1 MQHSAFG
8 MWEFSSIPS
17 GIHCADEIAKGA
29 PVASLLTGTSH
40 PGKYLVVA
48 TGDPASVEVAT
59 DIVVG
64 TPRPSLLDSLFLADI
79 ATEVARSL
87 FEVSGSVSA
96 VGEAV
101 GVVETSTVAAGVN
114 AADAALKHA
123 HVSLASLR
131 LADGL
136 GGKAYFIVDGEV
148 GEVQAA
154 VEASIDRAGDL
165 INDSVVI
172 TQLTSELRED
182 LNAGSSF
189 AEVLRSHQASS

>member
-1 MQHSAFG
+1 MQPSAFG

-29 PVASLLTGTSH
+29 PVASLLTGTTH

-79 ATEVARSL
+79 APDVARSL
-87 FEVSGSVSA
+87 FDVSGSVRA
-96 VGEAV
+96 AGEAV

-123 HVSLASLR
+123 DVSLASLR

-136 GGKAYFIVDGEV
+136 GGKAYFIVDGDI

-154 VEASIDRAGDL
+154 VEASIDRAGAL

-172 TQLTSELRED
+172 TQLTSELRAD
-182 LNAGSSF
+182 LNAGSRF